1 MSNTR
6 TRFSPW
12 PASEYK
18 QILHNLIKD
27 LYSFMNGILWTRKA
41 VKQLLRLHGAH
52 QVQIRDAVTLL
63 GDMPD
68 TGNVKA
74 LSGHTY
80 A

>member
-1 MSNTR
+1 
-6 TRFSPW
+6 
-12 PASEYK
+12 
-18 QILHNLIKD
+18 
-27 LYSFMNGILWTRKA
+27 MNSILWTRKA
-41 VKQLLRLHGAH
+41 VKQLLRLHSAH